1 MGDPAGYQNFVQVM
15 LDHFERQPG
24 APCLRYFRGGAWRDL
39 TYGEVRERVTALVGG
54 LVSLGIAPGD
64 RVAILSANRPEWALC
79 DLGTFFAGAV
89 VVTVYPDLSAAE
101 SAHILGHSESRLAF
115 VENAVQLEKVRSVR
129 PGLTALEH
137 VVLLEGEPPEGS
149 GALSLGELEAAGRE
163 RRAAAEARIAQS
175 AQAPPQTPL
184 TLVYT
189 SGTTGEPKGVITTH
203 GNVVGVTGAVL
214 ASLRREDIRRLNLSF
229 LPLAHSLERIGG
241 HFTPLSIG
249 GTIAYAR
256 SLETIGEDLLAVRPE
271 FAVAVPRFFEKL
283 YDRVQA
289 EVAKAPPLRRRIF
302 AWALEVGRQRSRR
315 IEAGEPVPLGLAA
328 RHLLADRLVF
338 SKVRRRLGGRLRY
351 FVSGGAPLSGDL
363 ARFFHAAGIL
373 ICEGYGATETSAPAT
388 LNTPSAFRFGS
399 VGRPLPGV
407 EVRVAPDG
415 ELLVRGPNVC
425 AGYYKDPQT
434 TAEAFDAEGF
444 YHTGDIGSVDADG
457 FFYIT
462 DRKKELIITA
472 SGKNIAPTKIENL
485 LKARPFISQALA
497 HCDRR
502 PYVVALISL
511 DRNALAAAR
520 PDLARAPAQD
530 PQVRALV
537 AAQVAAAN
545 EALPRYEQVKDF
557 CLVEE
562 DFSAERG
569 EMTVTFKLKRRVIEQ
584 RYRALLDGMY
594 AEHVGRDGAL

>member
-1 MGDPAGYQNFVQVM
+1 MEKPSPYRNFVQVM
-15 LDHFERQPG
+15 LDHFERQPDK
-24 APCLRYFRGGAWRDL
+24 PCLRFFRDGAWKEL
-39 TYGEVRERVTALVGG
+39 TYGEVRGRVLAIAGG
-54 LVSLGIAPGD
+54 LVALGIEPGD
-64 RVAILSANRPEWALC
+64 RAAILSANRPEWALC

-89 VVTVYPDLSAAE
+89 VVTVYPDLNAAE
-101 SAHILGHSESRLAF
+101 SAHILAHSESRLLFLEDRA
-115 VENAVQLEKVRSVR
+115 QLEKVLSVR
-129 PGLTALEH
+129 EKLPALEH
-137 VVLLEGEPPEGS
+137 LVLLGDAPPA
-149 GALSLGELEAAGRE
+149 GAPCRSLDDLERLGRE
-163 RRAAAEARIAQS
+163 HASEALARIAQS
-175 AQAPPQTPL
+175 ASAPPETPL
-184 TLVYT
+184 TIVYT

-214 ASLRREDIRRLNLSF
+214 AGLSQRDIRRLNLSF

-241 HFTPLSIG
+241 HFTPLRIG

-256 SLETIGEDLLAVRPE
+256 GLDTIAEDLLAVRPE
-271 FAVAVPRFFEKL
+271 FAVGVPRFFEKF

-289 EVAKAPPLRRRIF
+289 EMAKASPLRRRIF
-302 AWALEVGRQRSRR
+302 GWALNAGMERSRR
-315 IEAGEPVPLGLAA
+315 QEAGKPLPIVLSLRCA
-328 RHLLADRLVF
+328 LADRLVF
-338 SKVRRRLGGRLRY
+338 SKVRRRLGGRLEY
-351 FVSGGAPLSGDL
+351 FVSGGAPLSAGL
-363 ARFFHAAGIL
+363 ARFFHAAGVL

-388 LNTPSAFRFGS
+388 LNSPTAYRFGT

-407 EVRVAPDG
+407 EVRLAPDG

-425 AGYYKDPQT
+425 AGYYKDPRA

-457 FFYIT
+457 FFLIT

-502 PYVVALISL
+502 PYVVALLSL
-511 DRNALAAAR
+511 DRAAIAAAR
-520 PDLARAPAQD
+520 PELADAPVSH
-530 PQVRALV
+530 PEVRALV
-537 AAQVAAAN
+537 AAQVDLAN
-545 EALPRYEQVKDF
+545 ESLPRYEQVKDF
-557 CLVEE
+557 RLVEE

-569 EMTVTFKLKRRVIEQ
+569 EMTVTFKLKRRVIEE
-584 RYRALLDGMY
+584 RYRGLLDEMY